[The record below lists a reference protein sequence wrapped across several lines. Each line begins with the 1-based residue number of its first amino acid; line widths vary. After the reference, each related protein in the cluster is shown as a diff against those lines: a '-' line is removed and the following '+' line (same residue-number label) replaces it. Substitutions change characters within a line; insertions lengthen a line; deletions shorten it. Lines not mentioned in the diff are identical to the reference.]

1 MNAAFEV
8 PSHIPP
14 ERVIDFANVPGATVD
29 PHLAWKKLHHGP
41 DIVWTPHY
49 GGHWIATRAEDI
61 ELIQKDHEHFSHREF
76 TLPKMP
82 KDHKPFPLAP
92 LELDRCPGSL
102 LARTEIRVFI
112 EEWLKRI
119 PDFEIKPGEK
129 PLTATG
135 PVNGVVSL
143 PLAWK
148 VLQDSGG

>member
-14 ERVIDFANVPGATVD
+14 ERVIDFDFANVPGATVD

-92 LELDRCPGSL
+92 LELDRCPGRCWRAPRSASSSRSGSSAFPISRSSP
-102 LARTEIRVFI
+102 AR
-112 EEWLKRI
+112 
-119 PDFEIKPGEK
+119 
-129 PLTATG
+129 
-135 PVNGVVSL
+135 SH
-143 PLAWK
+143 
-148 VLQDSGG
+148 